1 LPPFADST
9 FIAIVVGSFAASVAN
24 AMFSAGGALIVLA
37 VTSTVLPIQ
46 HIVPIHSTLLIGST
60 TTRILFFWQFIDWK
74 IVWPFIVGSLIGALI
89 GARIYIEL
97 PEAIIATAIA
107 ILMLVALWLPGISWR
122 PKLRHPWFVV
132 GFIHTFISTLFAYG
146 ALLHSVILH
155 TGLGRR
161 QVVGTM
167 AGALTGMG
175 IFKIAGYAY
184 YGFDYRP
191 YLAMIGAAILM
202 SFAGTAVGKWLGEGL
217 SETRFR
223 LVYRI
228 LVTLTALRLMYT
240 GLMQGVS

>member
-1 LPPFADST
+1 LPPFLDAT

-60 TTRILFFWQFIDWK
+60 ATRVVFFWSFIDWK
-74 IVWPFIVGSLIGALI
+74 IARPFILGSLIGALI
-89 GARIYIEL
+89 GARIYVEL

-107 ILMLVALWLPGISWR
+107 ILMLVALWLPGITWR
-122 PKLRHPWFVV
+122 PKIRHPWVVV
-132 GFIHTFISTLFAYG
+132 GFVHTFISTLFAYG
-146 ALLHSVILH
+146 ALLHAVILH
-155 TGLGRR
+155 TGLERR

-184 YGFDYRP
+184 YGFDYGP
-191 YLAMIGAAILM
+191 YLVMISVAILM

-217 SETRFR
+217 SENKFR
-223 LVYRI
+223 LIYRI

-240 GLMQGVS
+240 GLMQGGS

>member
-1 LPPFADST
+1 MIAVVDST
-9 FIAIVVGSFAASVAN
+9 FIAIIAGSFAASVAN

-46 HIVPIHSTLLIGST
+46 AIVPIHSTLLIGST
-60 TTRILFFWQFIDWK
+60 ATRIVFFWQYIDWK
-74 IVWPFIVGSLIGALI
+74 IVWPFIVGSLLGALI

-107 ILMLVALWLPGISWR
+107 ILMLVALWLPGINWR
-122 PKLRHPWFVV
+122 PKIRHPWVIV

-175 IFKIAGYAY
+175 VFKIAGYAY
-184 YGFDYRP
+184 YGFDYGP

-202 SFAGTAVGKWLGEGL
+202 SFAGTAVGKWLGESL
-217 SETRFR
+217 SESKFR
-223 LVYRI
+223 LAYRI
-228 LVTLTALRLMYT
+228 LVTLTALRLMYV
-240 GLMQGVS
+240 GLMQGTS